1 MAMLCTRTGTPL
13 TLVPKTFE
21 SAKIN
26 IPKAPALGL
35 LLDRPVFKLYN
46 DRMQAV
52 ESRQTI
58 DFDQYKVRTT
68 PASEIPMPTTTLFLG
83 CD

>member
-13 TLVPKTFE
+13 TLLPKTFD

-35 LLDRPVFKLYN
+35 LLDRPIFKLYN
-46 DRMQAV
+46 NRMQSI
-52 ESRQTI
+52 EHRKII
-58 DFDQYKVRTT
+58 DFDQYKVNIS
-68 PASEIPMPTTTLFLG
+68 ANI
-83 CD
+83 